1 MEAGYHTNRAIHET
15 PYLKF
20 QSICP
25 PIYPV
30 IWDSFMVKVR
40 IVIAQIS
47 SLMLQSSNHVSY

>member
-1 MEAGYHTNRAIHET
+1 MEAGYHTNRAILET
-15 PYLKF
+15 PYLKC

-25 PIYPV
+25 PIHPV
-30 IWDSFMVKVR
+30 IRDSFMAKVG